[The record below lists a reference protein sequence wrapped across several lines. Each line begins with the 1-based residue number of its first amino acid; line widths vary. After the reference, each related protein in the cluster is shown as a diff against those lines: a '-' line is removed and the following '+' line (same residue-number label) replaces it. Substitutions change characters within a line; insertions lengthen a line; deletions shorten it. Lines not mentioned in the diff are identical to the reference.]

1 MRRYFR
7 QTGYFRHNR
16 HPVLVWLV
24 VVGLVACA
32 HAQTPPAATDG
43 AVLLAKALR
52 QLPQAEYWSADFRQ
66 HWQQGGILAEVE
78 GSYAVGP
85 ARRARIEIRLRLADT
100 QGQWRIYGDGQNI
113 WREER
118 IGDGEAR
125 IVRYTAAEI
134 EQAIAEANL
143 SQAEAGQ
150 VREAIWAEFGY
161 QSLRGRLRELAN
173 RFQWGPPQASQLPDG
188 RPAWLL
194 EGIWNEKTLQE
205 AFRGQVPQAAEV
217 PRRCRVYLLRQDCW
231 WGGDSLWPV
240 RIEWLGLPRGE
251 KEEKVLASLDWYSPR
266 RLQKDEF
273 ASPFTAEQMHNAAN
287 GDAASL
293 VREMVQRLR

>member
-1 MRRYFR
+1 MGRYFR
-7 QTGYFRHNR
+7 QIGYFRHNR
-16 HPVLVWLV
+16 HRVLVGLV

-32 HAQTPPAATDG
+32 RAQTPPAATDS
-43 AVLLAKALR
+43 AALLAKALR

-66 HWQQGGILAEVE
+66 YWQQGGILAEVE

-85 ARRARIEIRLRLADT
+85 ARRARIEIRLRLADI
-100 QGQWRIYGDGQNI
+100 QGQLRIYCDGQNI
-113 WREER
+113 WRQEQ

-125 IVRYTAAEI
+125 IVRYTAAEL
-134 EQAIAEANL
+134 EQAISEANL
-143 SQAEAGQ
+143 SQAEARQ
-150 VREAIWAEFGY
+150 VHEAIWAEFGY

-188 RPAWLL
+188 RLAWLL
-194 EGIWNEKTLQE
+194 EGTWNEKTLQE
-205 AFRGQVPQAAEV
+205 AFRGQLPEAAEV
-217 PRRCRVYLLRQDCW
+217 PRRCRLYLLRQDCW
-231 WGGDSLWPV
+231 WGGDSLWPA

-251 KEEKVLASLDWYSPR
+251 KEEKVLASLDWHSPR

-273 ASPFTAEQMHNAAN
+273 QSPFTAEQMHNAAN